1 MRLTSARWA
10 WLMLAV
16 GAVFALASC
25 NLNIDAPQT
34 PTIAVSP
41 TLDETA
47 VARLATSTPT
57 LTRTPSPTSTTTP
70 SATATATP
78 STTPTLTATPTG
90 TLTPTASPV
99 PTATPTATATHTASP
114 TATATFTATA
124 TYTASPTATATHTAT
139 ATFTSTATPTPEP
152 TDTPTAVPSRT
163 LTPVPTASWTST
175 STPSLTATLTPTP
188 TASATPIPTA
198 SPTEPIAQLQVP
210 TATRLP
216 TQTFTPFPTITP
228 NLTGTQIAQRIDALG
243 FTPTNTPGGIYTLT
257 PTSTRPP
264 TLTPLPIPTSSI
276 SEGGGTF
283 YDPNAAPAG
292 QESLPVAPAGRT
304 GPGGPAMPEQSYIVI
319 SYAGQVV
326 PLLPL
331 LSGSGAGAPMAQGQI
346 FSVSSSGQ
354 VAAVGPDRWLYVNGT
369 PLTVSPSSQFG
380 MDPNLSFGD
389 LVWSPDGRRLAMR
402 VDAAN
407 PNAQNAIDSGI
418 WIYDPTHMPPS
429 WQIFRDTYPG
439 QTAQLDQQRRAL
451 TVQWAPNSLAL
462 VVTVD
467 TPLGR
472 ANVFMPVEHNANEV
486 VNAIPYADATWAMDS
501 TSLVVSGMTWNGMT
515 VVGRVALDA
524 NWTYTEY
531 LNQQSSGLYTQ
542 AAIELADGRIAFLGS
557 PTPGSFALYVIQPVF
572 GASPVQV
579 SGLINGQ
586 VLSAEW
592 NAQRT
597 AVLVTAQ
604 GNRLWV
610 MRIDGT
616 VRDSTPAGGAVSAAH
631 WR

>member
-1 MRLTSARWA
+1 M
-10 WLMLAV
+10 
-16 GAVFALASC
+16 
-25 NLNIDAPQT
+25 
-34 PTIAVSP
+34 
-41 TLDETA
+41 
-47 VARLATSTPT
+47 
-57 LTRTPSPTSTTTP
+57 
-70 SATATATP
+70 
-78 STTPTLTATPTG
+78 
-90 TLTPTASPV
+90 
-99 PTATPTATATHTASP
+99 
-114 TATATFTATA
+114 TATFT
-124 TYTASPTATATHTAT
+124 
-139 ATFTSTATPTPEP
+139 
-152 TDTPTAVPSRT
+152 
-163 LTPVPTASWTST
+163 LTPPAS
-175 STPSLTATLTPTP
+175 ATLTP
-188 TASATPIPTA
+188 AA

-210 TATRLP
+210 TATRRP

-228 NLTGTQIAQRIDALG
+228 NLTGTQVAQSINALG

-257 PTSTRPP
+257 PTATSPP
-264 TLTPLPIPTSSI
+264 TLTPLPLPTSAI

-283 YDPNAAPAG
+283 YDPNAAPTG

-304 GPGGPAMPEQSYIVI
+304 GPSGPAMPEQSYIVV

-331 LSGSGAGAPMAQGQI
+331 LGGNEAGSPIAQGQV
-346 FSVSSSGQ
+346 FAVSSSGQ
-354 VAAVGPDRWLYVNGT
+354 VAAVGADRWLYVNGAR
-369 PLTVSPSSQFG
+369 LTVSPSSQFG

-389 LVWSPDGRRLAMR
+389 LVWSADGRRLAMR
-402 VDAAN
+402 VDAGN

-429 WQIFRDTYPG
+429 WQIFRDIYQG

-451 TVQWAPNSLAL
+451 TVQWAPNNLAL
-462 VVTVD
+462 VVTVE

-486 VNAIPYADATWAMDS
+486 VSAIPYADATWAPDS
-501 TSLVVSGMTWNGMT
+501 TSLVVSGMTWNGTM

-531 LNQQSSGLYTQ
+531 LNQKSSGLYSQ
-542 AAIELADGRIAFLGS
+542 AAIQLADGRIAFLGS
-557 PTPGSFALYVIQPVF
+557 PTPGSFALYMIQPVP
-572 GASPVQV
+572 GAQPVQV
-579 SGLINGQ
+579 SGLLSGL

-597 AVLVTAQ
+597 AVLVTIQ

-610 MRIDGT
+610 IRIDGSAQ
-616 VRDSTPAGGAVSAAH
+616 DSTPGGGAVSAAH

>member
-1 MRLTSARWA
+1 MRLASARWA
-10 WLMLAV
+10 WSVLAV
-16 GAVFALASC
+16 LAVLVLASC

-34 PTIAVSP
+34 PTIVVSP

-47 VARLATSTPT
+47 VARLVTSTPT
-57 LTRTPSPTSTTTP
+57 LTRTLSPTPTTTP
-70 SATATATP
+70 SVTATATP
-78 STTPTLTATPTG
+78 SMTPSPTATPTG
-90 TLTPTASPV
+90 TPPPTSSPV
-99 PTATPTATATHTASP
+99 PTDTPTATPTYTSSP
-114 TATATFTATA
+114 
-124 TYTASPTATATHTAT
+124 TAT
-139 ATFTSTATPTPEP
+139 ATFTSTATPTPGP
-152 TDTPTAVPSRT
+152 TDTPTAEPS
-163 LTPVPTASWTST
+163 
-175 STPSLTATLTPTP
+175 STPTPTP
-188 TASATPIPTA
+188 TATLTSAPSVTATPTPGPTDTPPATWTSILSVTATLTLIPTASATLTLAA

-210 TATRLP
+210 TATRRP

-243 FTPTNTPGGIYTLT
+243 LTPTNTPGGIYTLT
-257 PTSTRPP
+257 PTATPPP
-264 TLTPLPIPTSSI
+264 TLTPLPIPTSAMP
-276 SEGGGTF
+276 EGGGTF

-292 QESLPVAPAGRT
+292 QDSLPIAPAGQT
-304 GPGGPAMPEQSYIVI
+304 GPSGPAMPEQNYIVV

-331 LSGSGAGAPMAQGQI
+331 LSGSGAGSPMAQGQI
-346 FSVSSSGQ
+346 FAVSSSGQ
-354 VAAVGPDRWLYVNGT
+354 VAAVGPDRWLYVNGVR
-369 PLTVSPSSQFG
+369 LTVSPSSQFG
-380 MDPNLSFGD
+380 VDPNLSFGD
-389 LVWSPDGRRLAMR
+389 LVWSLDGRRLAMR

-451 TVQWAPNSLAL
+451 TVQWAPNNLAL

-486 VNAIPYADATWAMDS
+486 VSAIPYADATWAPDS
-501 TSLVVSGMTWNGMT
+501 TSLVVSGMTWSGTT

-524 NWTYTEY
+524 SWTYTEY
-531 LNQQSSGLYTQ
+531 LNQQNSGLYTQ
-542 AAIELADGRIAFLGS
+542 AAIQLADGRIAFLGS
-557 PTPGSFALYVIQPVF
+557 PTPDSFALYVIQPAP
-572 GASPVQV
+572 GAQFVQV
-579 SGLINGQ
+579 SGIFGGQ

-610 MRIDGT
+610 IRIDGT
-616 VRDSTPAGGAVSAAH
+616 AQDSTPAGGAVNTAH

>member
-1 MRLTSARWA
+1 MSARWA
-10 WLMLAV
+10 WLVLAV
-16 GAVFALASC
+16 LAVFALASC

-34 PTIAVSP
+34 PTIVVSP

-90 TLTPTASPV
+90 TLSPTSSPV
-99 PTATPTATATHTASP
+99 PTDTPTATATHTASP
-114 TATATFTATA
+114 TPTATF
-124 TYTASPTATATHTAT
+124 TAT
-139 ATFTSTATPTPEP
+139 ATFTSTATPTLAP

-163 LTPVPTASWTST
+163 LTPVPTATWT
-175 STPSLTATLTPTP
+175 STPSVTATLTLTP
-188 TASATPIPTA
+188 TASATLPPAA

-228 NLTGTQIAQRIDALG
+228 NLTGTQIAQSIDALG
-243 FTPTNTPGGIYTLT
+243 FTPTSTPGGIYTLT

-264 TLTPLPIPTSSI
+264 TLTPLPIPTSEI
-276 SEGGGTF
+276 PEGGGTF

-292 QESLPVAPAGRT
+292 QESLPVAPAGPT

-331 LSGSGAGAPMAQGQI
+331 LSGSGVGAPLAQGEI
-346 FSVSSSGQ
+346 FAVSSSGQ
-354 VAAVGPDRWLYVNGT
+354 VAAIGPDRWLYVNGAR
-369 PLTVSPSSQFG
+369 LTVSPSSQFG

-467 TPLGR
+467 TPLGH
-472 ANVFMPVEHNANEV
+472 ANVFMPVEHDANEV
-486 VNAIPYADATWAMDS
+486 VNAIPYADATWATDS
-501 TSLVVSGMTWNGMT
+501 SSLLVSGMTWNGMT
-515 VVGRVALDA
+515 VVGRVALDP

-542 AAIELADGRIAFLGS
+542 AAIGLADGRIAFLGS

-572 GASPVQV
+572 GAQPVQV

-586 VLSAEW
+586 ILSAEW

-616 VRDSTPAGGAVSAAH
+616 VQDSTPAGGAVSAAH